1 MWLKNVT
8 SILFTAILMTSACV
22 GCVFS
27 IKEKK
32 MAPFVRIKTTHL
44 ENDVKCEA
52 ILGYDFVN
60 QIVSA
65 SLEREEARLIGG

>member
-1 MWLKNVT
+1 MILKNVT

-22 GCVFS
+22 GCNFS

-44 ENDVKCEA
+44 DNDIKCEA
-52 ILGYDFVN
+52 ILGYDFAN

-65 SLEREEARLIGG
+65 SLEREEIRLIGE